1 MNFTS
6 LLLRVVDDKDSAMM
20 DQVVAD
26 GERADQNDLM
36 ADYFDSML
44 LVLLL
49 PLLDDGFDDVLLLL
63 LLLHF

>member
-6 LLLRVVDDKDSAMM
+6 LLLRVVDDEDSAMM

-36 ADYFDSML
+36 MNYFDILLLVL

-49 PLLDDGFDDVLLLL
+49 NE
-63 LLLHF
+63 